1 MLNVTATMFSRLCSL
16 RVRRS
21 YALVVMVTIVTGLC
35 AVRQEQV
42 FGDLTVL
49 IIESV
54 YFEVRAEA
62 EEKLSIRHSTV
73 MPL

>member
-1 MLNVTATMFSRLCSL
+1 
-16 RVRRS
+16 
-21 YALVVMVTIVTGLC
+21 MVTIVTGLC